1 MHGLPITGDGQMTT
15 VTGAYAPTHQPNS
28 TWSRHGG
35 FGDTTTLADTV
46 LVVEDEGPVR
56 ELLLTW
62 LDNAGYET
70 CFGINGVDGLRQ
82 LYDRRPDLVVA
93 DVMMPEMDGF
103 EFCRL
108 VREVSKAPIM
118 ILSGLGK
125 EAEKIKGLDLG
136 ADDYVVKPVGMDE
149 FLARV
154 SALLRRRRW
163 SDSEPAAEDRY
174 EDSEITIFPQRHEV
188 LVRGDKVDL
197 TPIEFRLLSVL
208 TDWAGKTCS
217 LDEIRRQVWES
228 PHYSA
233 EVVRWHIASLRNKI
247 EPDPDGSPQ
256 RIVTVWGVGYRYEV
270 PETTA
275 DTDRA

>member
-1 MHGLPITGDGQMTT
+1 MTT
-15 VTGAYAPTHQPNS
+15 MPGVYTPTHQASS
-28 TWSRHGG
+28 TPIRHGG
-35 FGDTTTLADTV
+35 FGGTTTLAEIV
-46 LVVEDEGPVR
+46 LVVEDEQPVR

-62 LDNAGYET
+62 LDEAGYET
-70 CFGINGVDGLRQ
+70 CFGVNGVDGLKQ
-82 LYDRRPDLVVA
+82 LYDHRPDLVVA

-154 SALLRRRRW
+154 GALLRRRRW
-163 SDSEPAAEDRY
+163 SDSEPAEENRY
-174 EDSEITIFPQRHEV
+174 EDSQITIFPERHEV
-188 LVRGDKVDL
+188 WVRGDKVDL

-208 TDWAGKTCS
+208 TEWAGKTCS

-270 PETTA
+270 PGNTA
-275 DTDRA
+275 EMGRG